1 MSSSKMKLTLSDN
14 VIELFY
20 SHFGGDSNLSVT
32 VNSLLTMLLEEA
44 ELDDSMDLDAVLEM
58 MREKLA

>member
-14 VIELFY
+14 VIEAFY
-20 SHFGGDSNLSVT
+20 SHFGGDANLSVT

-44 ELDDSMDLDAVLEM
+44 ELDDTTELDDVMET